1 MSTCEYT
8 FDNVVR
14 IVIVSIVITLLIVG
28 FFISIVW
35 LYLCK
40 RNSNKFKFGMYF
52 LSLSLVS
59 NLSLRIPIDIN
70 QKMNVSESSQQRHRL
85 YLFKTIFLVV
95 LW

>member
-1 MSTCEYT
+1 MSSCEYT

-40 RNSNKFKFGMYF
+40 KNSNKFKFGMY
-52 LSLSLVS
+52 
-59 NLSLRIPIDIN
+59 
-70 QKMNVSESSQQRHRL
+70 
-85 YLFKTIFLVV
+85 LFF
-95 LW
+95 